1 MTPNQRSG
9 LLWVASRVAGVWRW
23 DLGQRTPAPWSQCQ
37 CLLSLG
43 DWEWRVVSGAM
54 ETWECRGVVKPASG
68 LVTGHHPRQVV
79 TLRDAYT
86 ETTEQW
92 AQLRPESESRGSC
105 VARIHPC
112 YNTDTGITLLC
123 PRHLLHG
130 HQHCRAQ
137 RTAAYGSQNF
147 SIHQTFVCYFLPVF
161 KNLNVKTNITNKR
174 KYRTLFMDS
183 RI

>member
-1 MTPNQRSG
+1 MYHWLRNCLQTKGWLRVTLNQGSG
-9 LLWVASRVAGVWRW
+9 LLWVASRVSELFWARGGWCLEIR
-23 DLGQRTPAPWSQCQ
+23 LGPPHIGESASPFS
-37 CLLSLG
+37 G
-43 DWEWRVVSGAM
+43 DWRVESGAM

-112 YNTDTGITLLC
+112 YDTEPGITLLC

-147 SIHQTFVCYFLPVF
+147 SIHQTFACCFYKFL
-161 KNLNVKTNITNKR
+161 
-174 KYRTLFMDS
+174 